1 MPNSESENPLQADTP
16 EAAHYEIRV
25 KGHLV
30 PRWQDWFEGLTA
42 TVLSND
48 EIILAGPVPDQAALH
63 GLIARIGDL
72 NLELIQVTK
81 CEHRREER

>member
-1 MPNSESENPLQADTP
+1 MPDSNPEPVHPLQPRAP
-16 EAAHYEIRV
+16 KAAHYEIRV

-30 PRWQDWFEGLTA
+30 PHWKEWFEGLTA

-48 EIILAGPVPDQAALH
+48 EIILSGPVPDQAALH
-63 GLIARIGDL
+63 GLITRVRDL

-81 CEHRREER
+81 CERC

>member
-1 MPNSESENPLQADTP
+1 MPNPNPEPVYPLQPSTP

-30 PRWQDWFEGLTA
+30 PHWQDWFEGLTA

-48 EIILAGPVPDQAALH
+48 EIILSGPVPDQAALQ
-63 GLIARIGDL
+63 GLIARVGDL

-81 CEHRREER
+81 CERR